1 MVTLSEVLIIFV
13 VCLFIV
19 QFLKLQ
25 WIRKPLP
32 PGPAP
37 IPFIGNFLHV
47 SLKVDHN
54 ILDKLAK
61 TYGNIYTVWM
71 GHKPVVILHGF
82 PAVKEGLTTHAD
94 DVAGRLD
101 TPFFQRLANG
111 KGIFL
116 SSGVIWKHERR
127 FGIATLRKLGM
138 GNKGIERG
146 IQVEARR
153 LMEFFQSTDGKAVDP
168 AYPIVLAVSNVI
180 CTVVFGHPFSLEDET
195 FQKLVK
201 AFHFLINFA
210 NSSSQILYDI
220 FPWLMRHLP
229 GPQREVFVL
238 CDFVHSFIRKE
249 IRIHRERD
257 KLDDPEDFIDYYLAQ
272 MAKTKNSATYKHDE
286 DNMVQSVFDL
296 FLGGT
301 ETTATTL
308 RWALLYMVAYPDI
321 QEKVQ
326 QELDTVLGSSQSI
339 CYEDRKKLPYTHAVV
354 HEIMRFCSV
363 VLIGLPRQAVR
374 DTTLL
379 GYPVPKGSMII
390 ANIYSV
396 LTDPEY
402 WEKPFEFD
410 PGHFLDE
417 EGNFFCREAFL
428 PFSIG
433 FRICLGEQLA
443 RMELF
448 IIFCSLLQA
457 FRFTLPDGVK
467 EANTQCILGSTVQPH
482 PYKICAFLR

>member
-1 MVTLSEVLIIFV
+1 MVTLIVFV
-13 VCLFIV
+13 FCLFIL

-25 WIRKPLP
+25 WARKSLP
-32 PGPAP
+32 PGPVP
-37 IPFIGNFLHV
+37 IPFFGNFPHV
-47 SLKVDHN
+47 SFKVDHN

-61 TYGNIYTVWM
+61 TYGNIYTLWL
-71 GHKPVVILHGF
+71 GHKPVVVLHGF
-82 PAVKEGLTTHAD
+82 PTVKEGLTTHAD
-94 DVAGRLD
+94 DVAGRMN
-101 TPFFQRLANG
+101 TPFFQRIANG
-111 KGIFL
+111 KGIFF

-127 FGIATLRKLGM
+127 FGIATLRKLGL

-146 IQVEARR
+146 IQVEARH
-153 LMEFFQSTDGKAVDP
+153 LMEFFQISCCALDP

-180 CTVVFGHPFSLEDET
+180 CTVVFGHRFSLEDET

-201 AFHFLINFA
+201 ALHFFTDFA
-210 NSSSQILYDI
+210 NSTSQILYDI
-220 FPWLMRHLP
+220 CPWLMRHLP
-229 GPQREVFVL
+229 GPQQKVFVL
-238 CDFVHSFIRKE
+238 CDFIHSFVRKE
-249 IRIHRERD
+249 IRIHKERG
-257 KLDDPEDFIDYYLAQ
+257 KIDDPEDFIDYYLFQ
-272 MAKTKNSATYKHDE
+272 MTENNAMYKHDE

-326 QELDTVLGSSQSI
+326 QELDAVLGSSQSI
-339 CYEDRKKLPYTHAVV
+339 WYEDRKRLPYTHAVV
-354 HEIMRFCSV
+354 HEIMRFCSII
-363 VLIGLPRQAVR
+363 LIGLPRETVR

-379 GYPVPKGSMII
+379 GYPVPKVQGSKVTLSCHLLS
-390 ANIYSV
+390 YVSPV
-396 LTDPEY
+396 FSPC
-402 WEKPFEFD
+402 KPFEFD

-428 PFSIG
+428 PFSTG
-433 FRICLGEQLA
+433 FRLCLGEQLA

-448 IIFCSLLQA
+448 IIFCSLLQT

-467 EANTQCILGSTVQPH
+467 EADTQCILGSTVQPR
-482 PYKICAFLR
+482 PYRVCAFLR